1 MIYIFIIKE
10 NYKMS
15 IEFDDSEIID
25 SDTEETINES
35 DNEEE
40 ETIEIDNEE
49 EETIEIDNEEED
61 EEDITFDSDEECDKE
76 EIGECDD
83 TTVEGIDPIEF
94 YEETPKKTSKAV
106 FNKRKRIKPPKVSI
120 VIKKKKKRTDDDNEI
135 IIQNYMVGNIRER
148 LVLQLKNIDEKNCKL
163 IERSIFNSV
172 IRKTEGEFNRK
183 LKKSDLDL
191 EIFRTNYI
199 SVAYETFVSISNGL
213 SYEEQI
219 IRLNDN
225 KINLNSVEFKNEM
238 FIDIQETKNIEEPPK
253 IMSGIDVCGKCYKD
267 KDKKHD
273 PERGTHT
280 TYYELQTRSQDEP
293 MTRFVE
299 CIDCGTKWKS

>member
-1 MIYIFIIKE
+1 MKK
-10 NYKMS
+10 YKMS

-25 SDTEETINES
+25 SDTEENIES
-35 DNEEE
+35 DNEEEE
-40 ETIEIDNEE
+40 ETIEIDNED
-49 EETIEIDNEEED
+49 DNE

-120 VIKKKKKRTDDDNEI
+120 VIKKKKKRTDDNEI
-135 IIQNYMVGNIRER
+135 VIQNYMVGNIREK
-148 LVLQLKNIDEKNCKL
+148 LILQLKNIDEKNCKL
-163 IERSIFNSV
+163 IERAVFNSV

-183 LKKSDLDL
+183 LKKSDLDS

-199 SVAYETFVSISNGL
+199 SVAYESFVSISNGL

-219 IRLNDN
+219 TRLNDN
-225 KINLNSVEFKNEM
+225 KINLNSVEFKNEI
-238 FIDIQETKNIEEPPK
+238 FIDVQETKNIEEPPK